1 MGERLQRQ
9 SPGSKWPEIPA
20 KAPFLAS
27 TGERVVCGDWMVEM
41 VWFELAAPHT
51 VLSNRVSNRT
61 RLVGESRYAHGNHAV
76 AA

>member
-1 MGERLQRQ
+1 
-9 SPGSKWPEIPA
+9 
-20 KAPFLAS
+20 
-27 TGERVVCGDWMVEM
+27 M

-51 VLSNRVSNRT
+51 VLSNRVSIRT

>member
-1 MGERLQRQ
+1 M
-9 SPGSKWPEIPA
+9 IPA
-20 KAPFLAS
+20 KIPTEMAS
-27 TGERVVCGDWMVEM
+27 LEPARRSVVWKDWMVEM

>member
-1 MGERLQRQ
+1 MAEMPTETA
-9 SPGSKWPEIPA
+9 SFE
-20 KAPFLAS
+20 LAWKS
-27 TGERVVCGDWMVEM
+27 AVQEDWMVEM

-51 VLSNRVSNRT
+51 VLSNRVSIRT